1 MVNVVGVQYER
12 TGKSLDLDNL
22 GMREMQ
28 RRAYLARDNKY
39 ILIKAPPASG
49 KSRAL
54 MFLGLDKLYNQGL
67 KKVIVSVPQ
76 RTIGKSF
83 ATTELKK
90 FGFFADWEYN
100 EKYNLCTPGDGGKVS
115 IFKSFLLDEESTIL
129 ICTHSTLRFSY
140 NQLKPEDFNNVL
152 LAIDEFHH
160 VAADE
165 ANLLGKVLN
174 GIMNQSTAH
183 IVAMTG
189 SYFRGDNIPVLM
201 DEDEAR
207 FTKVTYNYYEQLNGY
222 KYLKTLGIGYHFYQ
236 GEYTNAVHE
245 VLNSDQKT
253 IIHIPHT
260 GANESLKD
268 NSREVDSILDVI
280 GDFQSRD
287 KDTGIIFVKRKK
299 DGHIIKV
306 ADLVT
311 KGKEREQVL
320 EYLRN
325 MSKIDD
331 VDIIIAMVM
340 AIEGFDWPYCEH
352 ALTIGYRSSLTQV
365 IQIIGRATRDSENKE
380 HSQFTNLILEPDA
393 SSNEV
398 SVSVNTMLKAI
409 SASLLMEQVLAP
421 NVDFKS
427 KKEGKQKYI
436 KGVINIKGY
445 KEPTEKVKKII
456 ETDLNDLKANMF
468 QDENILK
475 AGAGGVDPKTLN
487 KVLIADFIQNK
498 YPDLSRDENEQLRQ
512 YFIANTLIKSGSVEE
527 KGNTHFVRMAN
538 QFYDLDELSID
549 LIDSINPFQNAYE
562 VMSKNITPRL
572 LKAIN
577 NIIQSQKIEMTD
589 GEAIRLWNEERP
601 KFIKEYGRLPDI
613 NSINDNEK
621 RLAQAYEYLKKK
633 KREFMNKEKNQ
644 STIKND

>member
-1 MVNVVGVQYER
+1 MANVVGVQYER
-12 TGKSLDLDNL
+12 TGKSLEIDNL

-28 RRAYLARDNKY
+28 RRAYSARENKY

-54 MFLGLDKLYNQGL
+54 MFLGLDKIYNQGL
-67 KKVIVSVPQ
+67 KKVIVSVPE

-83 ATTELKK
+83 AKTELKK
-90 FGFFADWEYN
+90 FGFFTDWDYDD
-100 EKYNLCTPGDGGKVS
+100 KYNLCTPGDEGKIS
-115 IFKSFLLDEESTIL
+115 IFKNFLFDENSKIL
-129 ICTHSTLRFSY
+129 ICTHATLRHSY
-140 NQLKPEDFNNVL
+140 NQLKAEDFNNIL

-160 VAADE
+160 VSADE
-165 ANLLGKVLN
+165 ANILGKVLN
-174 GIMNQSTAH
+174 GIMSGSTAH

-201 DEDEAR
+201 DEDEAQ
-207 FTKVTYNYYEQLNGY
+207 FKKVTYNYYEQLNGY
-222 KYLKTLGIGYHFYQ
+222 KYLKSLGIGYHFYQ
-236 GEYTNAVHE
+236 GEYTSAVNE

-253 IIHIPHT
+253 IIHIPHS

-268 NSREVDSILDVI
+268 KEREVGSILDVI
-280 GDFQSRD
+280 GEFETRD
-287 KDTGIIFVKRKK
+287 PETGIIYLKRKK
-299 DGHIIKV
+299 DNKLIKV

-311 KGKEREQVL
+311 EGREREQVL

-331 VDIIIAMVM
+331 VDIIIAMAM
-340 AIEGFDWPYCEH
+340 AIEGFDWPFCEH
-352 ALTIGYRSSLTQV
+352 ALTIGYRASLTQV

-393 SSNEV
+393 SSNKV

-427 KKEGKQKYI
+427 KKAGKQKYI
-436 KGVINIKGY
+436 KGVINIKDY
-445 KEPTEKVKKII
+445 KEPSEKVKKII
-456 ETDLNDLKANMF
+456 EADLNDLKANMF
-468 QDENILK
+468 QDENILR
-475 AGAGGVDPKTLN
+475 AAAGGTDPKTLN
-487 KVLIADFIQNK
+487 KVFIADFIQKK

-527 KGNTHFVRMAN
+527 KGNTSFVRMAN
-538 QFYDLDELSID
+538 QFYDLDDLSID
-549 LIDSINPFQNAYE
+549 LIDSINPFQHAYE

-601 KFIKEYGRLPDI
+601 KFMKEHGRLPDI

-621 RLAQAYEYLKKK
+621 RLAEAIEYLKKR
-633 KREFMNKEKNQ
+633 KREIMNKKDN
-644 STIKND
+644 

>member
-1 MVNVVGVQYER
+1 MANVVGVQYER
-12 TGKSLDLDNL
+12 TGKSLEIDNL

-28 RRAYLARDNKY
+28 KRAYSARDNKY

-54 MFLGLDKLYNQGL
+54 MFLGLDKIYNQGL
-67 KKVIVSVPQ
+67 KKVIVSVPE

-83 ATTELKK
+83 ARTELKK
-90 FGFFADWEYN
+90 FGFFTDWDYDD
-100 EKYNLCTPGDGGKVS
+100 KYNLCTPGDEGKIS
-115 IFKSFLLDEESTIL
+115 IFKNFLFDESSKIL
-129 ICTHSTLRFSY
+129 ICTHSTLRHSY
-140 NQLKPEDFNNVL
+140 NQLKAEDFNNVL

-160 VAADE
+160 VSADE
-165 ANLLGKVLN
+165 ANILGKVLN
-174 GIMNQSTAH
+174 GIMSGSSAH

-201 DEDEAR
+201 DEDEAQ
-207 FTKVTYNYYEQLNGY
+207 FKKVTYNYYEQLNGY
-222 KYLKTLGIGYHFYQ
+222 KYLKSLGIGYHFYQ
-236 GEYTNAVHE
+236 GEYTSAINE
-245 VLNSDQKT
+245 VLNLDQKT

-268 NSREVDSILDVI
+268 KEREVGSILDVI
-280 GDFQSRD
+280 GEFESRD
-287 KDTGIIFVKRKK
+287 SQSGIIYLKRKK
-299 DGHIIKV
+299 DKKIIKV
-306 ADLVT
+306 ADLVSE
-311 KGKEREQVL
+311 GREREKVL

-331 VDIIIAMVM
+331 VDIIIAMAM
-340 AIEGFDWPYCEH
+340 AIEGFDWPFCEH
-352 ALTIGYRSSLTQV
+352 ALTIGYRASLTQI

-393 SSNEV
+393 SSNKV
-398 SVSVNTMLKAI
+398 SISVNTMLKAI

-445 KEPTEKVKKII
+445 KEPSEKVKKII
-456 ETDLNDLKANMF
+456 EADLNDLKANMF
-468 QDENILK
+468 QDENILRG
-475 AGAGGVDPKTLN
+475 AAGGADPKTLN
-487 KVLIADFIQNK
+487 KVLIADFIQKK
-498 YPDLSRDENEQLRQ
+498 YPDLTRDENEQLRQ

-527 KGNTHFVRMAN
+527 RGNTNFVKMAN
-538 QFYDLDELSID
+538 QFYDLDDLTID
-549 LIDSINPFQNAYE
+549 LIDSINPFQHAYE

-601 KFIKEYGRLPDI
+601 KFMKEHGRLPDI

-621 RLAQAYEYLKKK
+621 RLAEAIEYLKKR
-633 KREFMNKEKNQ
+633 KRELMNKKN
-644 STIKND
+644 N

>member
-67 KKVIVSVPQ
+67 KKVIVSVPE

-83 ATTELKK
+83 AKTELKK
-90 FGFFADWEYN
+90 FGFFTDWDYD
-100 EKYNLCTPGDGGKVS
+100 EKYNLCTPGDEGKIS
-115 IFKSFLLDEESTIL
+115 IFKNFLIDGESKIL
-129 ICTHSTLRFSY
+129 ICTHSTLRHSY

-160 VAADE
+160 VSADE
-165 ANLLGKVLN
+165 ANVLGKVLN

-201 DEDEAR
+201 DEDENQ
-207 FTKVTYNYYEQLNGY
+207 FKKVTYNYYEQLNGY
-222 KYLKTLGIGYHFYQ
+222 KYLKSLGIGYHFYQ
-236 GEYTNAVHE
+236 GEYTDAVGD

-253 IIHIPHT
+253 IIHIPHS

-268 NSREVDSILDVI
+268 KSREVDSILDVI
-280 GDFQSRD
+280 GEFQSRD
-287 KDTGIIFVKRKK
+287 KETGIIYLKRKK
-299 DGHIIKV
+299 DKRIIKV

-311 KGKEREQVL
+311 EGKDREQVL

-325 MSKIDD
+325 MSKIGDI
-331 VDIIIAMVM
+331 DIIIAMAM

-352 ALTIGYRSSLTQV
+352 ALTIGYRASLTQV

-393 SSNEV
+393 SSNKV

-445 KEPTEKVKKII
+445 KEPSEKVKDII

-468 QDENILK
+468 QDENILR
-475 AGAGGVDPKTLN
+475 AGAGGTDPKTLN
-487 KVLIADFIQNK
+487 KVLIADFIQ
-498 YPDLSRDENEQLRQ
+498 
-512 YFIANTLIKSGSVEE
+512 
-527 KGNTHFVRMAN
+527 
-538 QFYDLDELSID
+538 
-549 LIDSINPFQNAYE
+549 
-562 VMSKNITPRL
+562 KNIQT
-572 LKAIN
+572 
-577 NIIQSQKIEMTD
+577 
-589 GEAIRLWNEERP
+589 
-601 KFIKEYGRLPDI
+601 
-613 NSINDNEK
+613 
-621 RLAQAYEYLKKK
+621 
-633 KREFMNKEKNQ
+633 
-644 STIKND
+644 

>member
-1 MVNVVGVQYER
+1 MYY
-12 TGKSLDLDNL
+12 TG
-22 GMREMQ
+22 
-28 RRAYLARDNKY
+28 
-39 ILIKAPPASG
+39 
-49 KSRAL
+49 
-54 MFLGLDKLYNQGL
+54 
-67 KKVIVSVPQ
+67 
-76 RTIGKSF
+76 
-83 ATTELKK
+83 LKK
-90 FGFFADWEYN
+90 FGFFTDWDYD
-100 EKYNLCTPGDGGKVS
+100 EKYNLCTPGDEGKIS
-115 IFKSFLLDEESTIL
+115 IFKNFLIDGESKIL
-129 ICTHSTLRFSY
+129 ICTHSTLRHSY

-160 VAADE
+160 VSADE
-165 ANLLGKVLN
+165 ANVLGKVLN

-201 DEDEAR
+201 DEDENQ
-207 FTKVTYNYYEQLNGY
+207 FKKVTYNYYEQLNGY
-222 KYLKTLGIGYHFYQ
+222 KYLKSLGIGYHFYQ
-236 GEYTNAVHE
+236 GEYTDAVGD

-253 IIHIPHT
+253 IIHIPHS

-268 NSREVDSILDVI
+268 KSREVDSILDVI
-280 GDFQSRD
+280 GEFQSRD
-287 KDTGIIFVKRKK
+287 KETGIIYLKRKK
-299 DGHIIKV
+299 DKRIIKV

-311 KGKEREQVL
+311 EGKDREQVL

-325 MSKIDD
+325 MSKIGDI
-331 VDIIIAMVM
+331 DIIIAMAM

-352 ALTIGYRSSLTQV
+352 ALTIGYRASLTQV

-393 SSNEV
+393 SSNKV

-421 NVDFKS
+421 NVDFKN

-445 KEPTEKVKKII
+445 KEPSEKVKDII

-468 QDENILK
+468 QDENILR
-475 AGAGGVDPKTLN
+475 AGAGGTDPKTLN
-487 KVLIADFIQNK
+487 KVLIADFIQKK
-498 YPDLSRDENEQLRQ
+498 YPDLSREENEQLRQ
-512 YFIANTLIKSGSVEE
+512 YFIANTLIKSGSVEQKE
-527 KGNTHFVRMAN
+527 NTNFVRMAN
-538 QFYDLDELSID
+538 QFYDLDDLSID

-577 NIIQSQKIEMTD
+577 NIIQSQKVEMTD
-589 GEAIRLWNEERP
+589 GEAVRLWNEERP
-601 KFIKEYGRLPDI
+601 KFMKEHGRLPDI

-621 RLAQAYEYLKKK
+621 RLAEAIEYLKKR
-633 KREFMNKEKNQ
+633 KREITNKK
-644 STIKND
+644 K

>member
-1 MVNVVGVQYER
+1 MANVVGVQYER
-12 TGKSLDLDNL
+12 TGKSLEIDNL

-28 RRAYLARDNKY
+28 RRAYSARDNKY

-54 MFLGLDKLYNQGL
+54 MFLGLDKIYNQGL
-67 KKVIVSVPQ
+67 KKVIVSVPE

-83 ATTELKK
+83 AKTELKK
-90 FGFFADWEYN
+90 FGFFTDWDYDD
-100 EKYNLCTPGDGGKVS
+100 KYNLCTPGDEGKIS
-115 IFKSFLLDEESTIL
+115 IFKNFLFDENSKIL
-129 ICTHSTLRFSY
+129 ICTHATLRHSY
-140 NQLKPEDFNNVL
+140 NQLKAENFNNIL

-160 VAADE
+160 VSADE
-165 ANLLGKVLN
+165 ANILGKVLN
-174 GIMNQSTAH
+174 GIMNGSNAH

-201 DEDEAR
+201 DEDEAQ
-207 FTKVTYNYYEQLNGY
+207 FKKVTYNYYEQLNGY
-222 KYLKTLGIGYHFYQ
+222 KYLKSLGIGYHFYQ
-236 GEYTNAVHE
+236 GEYTSAVKE

-260 GANESLKD
+260 GANESLRDKE
-268 NSREVDSILDVI
+268 REVGSILDVI
-280 GDFQSRD
+280 GKFESRD
-287 KDTGIIFVKRKK
+287 PETGIIYIKRKK
-299 DGHIIKV
+299 DNKVIKV

-311 KGKEREQVL
+311 EGREREQVL

-331 VDIIIAMVM
+331 VDIIIAMAM

-352 ALTIGYRSSLTQV
+352 ALTIGYRASLTQV

-393 SSNEV
+393 SSNKV

-445 KEPTEKVKKII
+445 KEPSEKVKKII
-456 ETDLNDLKANMF
+456 EADLNDLKANMF
-468 QDENILK
+468 QDENILR
-475 AGAGGVDPKTLN
+475 AAAGGADPKTLN
-487 KVLIADFIQNK
+487 KVLIADFIQRK
-498 YPDLSRDENEQLRQ
+498 YPDLTRDENEQLRQ

-527 KGNTHFVRMAN
+527 KGNTNFVRMAN
-538 QFYDLDELSID
+538 QFYDLDDLTID
-549 LIDSINPFQNAYE
+549 LIDSINPFQHAYE

-601 KFIKEYGRLPDI
+601 KFMKEHGRLPDI

-621 RLAQAYEYLKKK
+621 RLAEAIEYLKKR
-633 KREFMNKEKNQ
+633 KRELMNKKN
-644 STIKND
+644 N

>member
-1 MVNVVGVQYER
+1 MANVVGVQYER
-12 TGKSLDLDNL
+12 TGKSLEIDNL

-28 RRAYLARDNKY
+28 RRAYSARENKY

-54 MFLGLDKLYNQGL
+54 MFLGLDKLHNQGL
-67 KKVIVSVPQ
+67 KKVIVSVPE

-83 ATTELKK
+83 AKTELKK
-90 FGFFADWEYN
+90 FGFFTDWDYDDR
-100 EKYNLCTPGDGGKVS
+100 YNLCTPGDEGKIA
-115 IFKSFLLDEESTIL
+115 IFKNFLFDDNSKIL
-129 ICTHSTLRFSY
+129 ICTHATLRHSY
-140 NQLKPEDFNNVL
+140 NQLKAEDFNNVL

-160 VAADE
+160 VSADE
-165 ANLLGKVLN
+165 ANILGKVLN
-174 GIMNQSTAH
+174 GIMNGSTAH

-201 DEDEAR
+201 DEDEAQ
-207 FTKVTYNYYEQLNGY
+207 FKKVTYNYYEQLNGY
-222 KYLKTLGIGYHFYQ
+222 KYLKSLGIGYHFYQ
-236 GEYTNAVHE
+236 GEYTSAVKE
-245 VLNSDQKT
+245 VLNLDQKT
-253 IIHIPHT
+253 IIHIPHS

-268 NSREVDSILDVI
+268 KEREVGSILDVI
-280 GDFQSRD
+280 GEFESRD
-287 KDTGIIFVKRKK
+287 SETGIIYLKRKK
-299 DGHIIKV
+299 DKKIIKV

-311 KGKEREQVL
+311 EGREREQVL

-331 VDIIIAMVM
+331 VDIIIAMAM

-352 ALTIGYRSSLTQV
+352 ALTIGYRASLTQV

-393 SSNEV
+393 SSNKV

-427 KKEGKQKYI
+427 KKAGKQKYI

-445 KEPTEKVKKII
+445 KEPSEKVKKII
-456 ETDLNDLKANMF
+456 EADLNDLKANMF
-468 QDENILK
+468 QDENILR
-475 AGAGGVDPKTLN
+475 AAAGGADPKTLN
-487 KVLIADFIQNK
+487 KVLIADFIQKK

-527 KGNTHFVRMAN
+527 KGNTNFVRMAN
-538 QFYDLDELSID
+538 QFYDLDDLSID
-549 LIDSINPFQNAYE
+549 LIDSINPFQHAYE

-601 KFIKEYGRLPDI
+601 KFMKEHGRLPDI

-621 RLAQAYEYLKKK
+621 RLAEAIEYLKKR
-633 KREFMNKEKNQ
+633 KREIMNKKN
-644 STIKND
+644 N

>member
-1 MVNVVGVQYER
+1 MANVVGVQYER
-12 TGKSLDLDNL
+12 TGKSLDVDNL

-28 RRAYLARDNKY
+28 RRAYSARENKY

-54 MFLGLDKLYNQGL
+54 MFLGLDKIYNQGL
-67 KKVIVSVPQ
+67 KKVIVSVPE

-83 ATTELKK
+83 ARTELKK
-90 FGFFADWEYN
+90 FGFFTDWDYD
-100 EKYNLCTPGDGGKVS
+100 EKYNLCTPGEEGKIS
-115 IFKSFLLDEESTIL
+115 IFKNFLFDENSKIL
-129 ICTHSTLRFSY
+129 ICTHATLRHSY
-140 NQLKPEDFNNVL
+140 NQLKAEDFNNVL

-160 VAADE
+160 VSADE
-165 ANLLGKVLN
+165 ANILGKVLN
-174 GIMNQSTAH
+174 GIMSGSSAH

-201 DEDEAR
+201 DEDEAQ
-207 FTKVTYNYYEQLNGY
+207 FKKVTYNYYEQLNGY
-222 KYLKTLGIGYHFYQ
+222 KYLKSLGIGYHFYQ
-236 GEYTNAVHE
+236 GEYTSAVNE

-253 IIHIPHT
+253 IIHIPHS

-268 NSREVDSILDVI
+268 KEREVGSILDVI
-280 GDFQSRD
+280 GEFESRD
-287 KDTGIIFVKRKK
+287 SETGIIYLKRKK
-299 DGHIIKV
+299 DNKIIKV
-306 ADLVT
+306 ADLVSE
-311 KGKEREQVL
+311 GREREKVL

-331 VDIIIAMVM
+331 VDIIVAMAM
-340 AIEGFDWPYCEH
+340 AIEGFDWPFCEH
-352 ALTIGYRSSLTQV
+352 ALTIGYRASLTQV

-393 SSNEV
+393 SSNKV

-445 KEPTEKVKKII
+445 KEPSEKVKKII
-456 ETDLNDLKANMF
+456 EADLNDLKANMF
-468 QDENILK
+468 QDENILR
-475 AGAGGVDPKTLN
+475 AAAGGADPKTLN
-487 KVLIADFIQNK
+487 KVLIADFIQRK
-498 YPDLSRDENEQLRQ
+498 YPDLTRDENEQLRQ

-527 KGNTHFVRMAN
+527 KGNTNFVRMAN
-538 QFYDLDELSID
+538 QFYDLDDLTID
-549 LIDSINPFQNAYE
+549 LIDSINPFQHAYE

-601 KFIKEYGRLPDI
+601 KFMKEHGRLPDI

-621 RLAQAYEYLKKK
+621 RLAEAIEYLKKR
-633 KREFMNKEKNQ
+633 KRELMNKKN
-644 STIKND
+644 N

>member
-1 MVNVVGVQYER
+1 MANVVGVQYER
-12 TGKSLDLDNL
+12 TGKSLEIDNL

-28 RRAYLARDNKY
+28 RRAYSVRENKY

-54 MFLGLDKLYNQGL
+54 MFLGLDKIYNQGL
-67 KKVIVSVPQ
+67 KKVIVSVPE

-83 ATTELKK
+83 AKTELKK
-90 FGFFADWEYN
+90 FGFFTDWDYDD
-100 EKYNLCTPGDGGKVS
+100 KYNLCTPGDEGKIS
-115 IFKSFLLDEESTIL
+115 IFKNFLFDENSKIL
-129 ICTHSTLRFSY
+129 ICTHATLRHSY
-140 NQLKPEDFNNVL
+140 NQLKAQDFNNIL

-160 VAADE
+160 VSADE
-165 ANLLGKVLN
+165 ANILGKVLN
-174 GIMNQSTAH
+174 GIMSGSTAH

-201 DEDEAR
+201 DEDEAQ
-207 FTKVTYNYYEQLNGY
+207 FKKVTYNYYEQLNGY
-222 KYLKTLGIGYHFYQ
+222 KYLKSLGIGYHFYQ
-236 GEYTNAVHE
+236 GEYTSAVNE

-253 IIHIPHT
+253 IIHIPHS

-268 NSREVDSILDVI
+268 KEREVGSILDVI
-280 GDFQSRD
+280 GEFESRD
-287 KDTGIIFVKRKK
+287 PETGIIYLKRKK
-299 DGHIIKV
+299 DNKLIKV

-311 KGKEREQVL
+311 EGREREQVL

-331 VDIIIAMVM
+331 VDIIIAMAM
-340 AIEGFDWPYCEH
+340 AIEGFDWPFCEH
-352 ALTIGYRSSLTQV
+352 ALTIGYRASLTQV

-393 SSNEV
+393 SSNKV

-427 KKEGKQKYI
+427 KKAGKQKYI
-436 KGVINIKGY
+436 KGVINIKDY
-445 KEPTEKVKKII
+445 KEPSEKVKKII
-456 ETDLNDLKANMF
+456 EADLNDLKANMF
-468 QDENILK
+468 QDENILR
-475 AGAGGVDPKTLN
+475 AAAGGADPKTLN
-487 KVLIADFIQNK
+487 KVFIADFIQKK

-527 KGNTHFVRMAN
+527 KGNTNFVRMAN
-538 QFYDLDELSID
+538 QFYDLDDLSID
-549 LIDSINPFQNAYE
+549 LIDSINPFQHAYE

-601 KFIKEYGRLPDI
+601 KFMKEHGRLPDI

-621 RLAQAYEYLKKK
+621 RLAEAIEYLKKR
-633 KREFMNKEKNQ
+633 KREIMNKKDN
-644 STIKND
+644 

>member
-1 MVNVVGVQYER
+1 MANVVGVQYER
-12 TGKSLDLDNL
+12 TGKSLEIDNL

-28 RRAYLARDNKY
+28 RRAYSARENKY

-54 MFLGLDKLYNQGL
+54 MFLGLDKIYNQGL
-67 KKVIVSVPQ
+67 KKVIVSFPE

-83 ATTELKK
+83 AKTELKK
-90 FGFFADWEYN
+90 FGFFTDWDYED
-100 EKYNLCTPGDGGKVS
+100 KYNLCTPGDEGKIS
-115 IFKSFLLDEESTIL
+115 IFKNFLFDENPKIL
-129 ICTHSTLRFSY
+129 ICTHATLRHSY

-160 VAADE
+160 VSADE
-165 ANLLGKVLN
+165 ANILGKVLN
-174 GIMNQSTAH
+174 GIMSGSTAH

-201 DEDEAR
+201 DEDEAQ
-207 FTKVTYNYYEQLNGY
+207 FKKVTYNYYEQLNGY
-222 KYLKTLGIGYHFYQ
+222 KYLKSLGIGYHFYQ
-236 GEYTNAVHE
+236 GEYTSAVKE
-245 VLNSDQKT
+245 VLNTDQKT
-253 IIHIPHT
+253 IIHIPHS

-268 NSREVDSILDVI
+268 KSREVGSILDVI
-280 GDFQSRD
+280 GEYHSRD
-287 KDTGIIFVKRKK
+287 PKTGIIFLKRKK
-299 DGHIIKV
+299 NNKIIKV

-311 KGKEREQVL
+311 EGREREQVL

-331 VDIIIAMVM
+331 VDIIIAMAM
-340 AIEGFDWPYCEH
+340 AIEGFDWPFCEH
-352 ALTIGYRSSLTQV
+352 ALTIGYRASLTQV

-393 SSNEV
+393 SSNKV

-445 KEPTEKVKKII
+445 KEPSDKVKKII

-475 AGAGGVDPKTLN
+475 AAAGGADPKTLN
-487 KVLIADFIQNK
+487 KVLIADFIQKK
-498 YPDLSRDENEQLRQ
+498 YPNLTRDENEQLRQ

-527 KGNTHFVRMAN
+527 RGNTNFVRMAN
-538 QFYDLDELSID
+538 QFYDLDNLTID
-549 LIDSINPFQNAYE
+549 LIDSINPFQHAYE

-601 KFIKEYGRLPDI
+601 KFMKEHGRLPDI
-613 NSINDNEK
+613 NSINDHEK
-621 RLAQAYEYLKKK
+621 RLAEAIEYLKKR
-633 KREFMNKEKNQ
+633 KRELLNKKKIN
-644 STIKND
+644 

>member
-1 MVNVVGVQYER
+1 MANVVGVQYER
-12 TGKSLDLDNL
+12 TGKSLEIDNL

-28 RRAYLARDNKY
+28 KRAYSARENKY

-54 MFLGLDKLYNQGL
+54 MFLGLDKIYNQGL
-67 KKVIVSVPQ
+67 KKVIVSVPE

-83 ATTELKK
+83 ARTELKK
-90 FGFFADWEYN
+90 FGFFTDWDYDD
-100 EKYNLCTPGDGGKVS
+100 KYNLCTPGDEGKIS
-115 IFKSFLLDEESTIL
+115 IFKNFLFDESSKIL
-129 ICTHSTLRFSY
+129 ICTHATLRHSY
-140 NQLKPEDFNNVL
+140 NQLKADDFNNVL

-160 VAADE
+160 VSADE
-165 ANLLGKVLN
+165 ANILGKVLN
-174 GIMNQSTAH
+174 GIMSGSSAH

-201 DEDEAR
+201 DEDEAQ
-207 FTKVTYNYYEQLNGY
+207 FKKVTYNYYEQLNGY
-222 KYLKTLGIGYHFYQ
+222 KYLKSLGIGYHFYQ
-236 GEYTNAVHE
+236 GEYTSAVNE

-253 IIHIPHT
+253 IIHIPHS

-268 NSREVDSILDVI
+268 KEREVGSILDVI
-280 GDFQSRD
+280 GEFDSRD
-287 KDTGIIFVKRKK
+287 SETGIIYLKRKK
-299 DGHIIKV
+299 DNKIIKV
-306 ADLVT
+306 ADLVSE
-311 KGKEREQVL
+311 GREREKVL

-331 VDIIIAMVM
+331 VDIIIAMAM
-340 AIEGFDWPYCEH
+340 AIEGFDWPFCEH
-352 ALTIGYRSSLTQV
+352 ALTIGYRASLTQV

-393 SSNEV
+393 SSNKV

-445 KEPTEKVKKII
+445 KEPSEKVKKII
-456 ETDLNDLKANMF
+456 EADLNDLKANMF
-468 QDENILK
+468 QDENILR
-475 AGAGGVDPKTLN
+475 AAAGGADPKTLN
-487 KVLIADFIQNK
+487 KVLIADFIQKK
-498 YPDLSRDENEQLRQ
+498 YPDLTRDENEQLRQ

-527 KGNTHFVRMAN
+527 KGNTNFVRMAN
-538 QFYDLDELSID
+538 QFYDLDDLTID
-549 LIDSINPFQNAYE
+549 LIDSVNPFQHAYE

-589 GEAIRLWNEERP
+589 GEAIRLWNEEKP
-601 KFIKEYGRLPDI
+601 KFMKEHGRLPDI

-621 RLAQAYEYLKKK
+621 RLAEAIEYLKKR
-633 KREFMNKEKNQ
+633 KRELMNKKN
-644 STIKND
+644 N

>member
-1 MVNVVGVQYER
+1 MANVVGVQYER
-12 TGKSLDLDNL
+12 TGKSLEIDNL

-28 RRAYLARDNKY
+28 RRAYSARENKY

-54 MFLGLDKLYNQGL
+54 MFLGLDKIYNQGL
-67 KKVIVSVPQ
+67 KKVIVSVPE

-83 ATTELKK
+83 ARTELKK
-90 FGFFADWEYN
+90 FGFFTDWDYD
-100 EKYNLCTPGDGGKVS
+100 EKYNLCTPGDEGKIS
-115 IFKSFLLDEESTIL
+115 IFKSFLFDENSKIL
-129 ICTHSTLRFSY
+129 ICTHATLRHSY
-140 NQLKPEDFNNVL
+140 NQLKAEDFNNIL

-160 VAADE
+160 VSADE
-165 ANLLGKVLN
+165 ANILGKVLN
-174 GIMNQSTAH
+174 GIMGGSTAH

-201 DEDEAR
+201 DEDEAQ
-207 FTKVTYNYYEQLNGY
+207 FKKVTYNYYEQLNGY
-222 KYLKTLGIGYHFYQ
+222 KYLKSLGIGYHFYQ
-236 GEYTNAVHE
+236 GEYTSAVDE

-253 IIHIPHT
+253 IIHIPHS

-268 NSREVDSILDVI
+268 KEREVGSILDVI
-280 GDFQSRD
+280 GEFESRD
-287 KDTGIIFVKRKK
+287 SETGIIFLKRKK
-299 DGHIIKV
+299 DNKIIKV
-306 ADLVT
+306 ADLVSE
-311 KGKEREQVL
+311 GREREKVL

-331 VDIIIAMVM
+331 VDIIIAMAM
-340 AIEGFDWPYCEH
+340 AIEGFDWPFCEH
-352 ALTIGYRSSLTQV
+352 ALTIGYRASLTQV

-393 SSNEV
+393 SSNKV

-445 KEPTEKVKKII
+445 KEPSEKVKKII
-456 ETDLNDLKANMF
+456 EADLNDLKANMF
-468 QDENILK
+468 QDENILR
-475 AGAGGVDPKTLN
+475 AAAGGADPKTLN
-487 KVLIADFIQNK
+487 KVLIADFIQKK
-498 YPDLSRDENEQLRQ
+498 YPDLTRDENEQLRQ

-527 KGNTHFVRMAN
+527 KGNTNFVRMAN
-538 QFYDLDELSID
+538 QFYDLDDLTID
-549 LIDSINPFQNAYE
+549 LIDSINPFQHAYE

-589 GEAIRLWNEERP
+589 GEAVRLWNEERP
-601 KFIKEYGRLPDI
+601 KFMKEHGRLPDI

-621 RLAQAYEYLKKK
+621 RLAEAIEYLKKR
-633 KREFMNKEKNQ
+633 KRELVNRKN
-644 STIKND
+644 N

>member
-1 MVNVVGVQYER
+1 MANVVGVQYER
-12 TGKSLDLDNL
+12 TGKSLEIDNL

-28 RRAYLARDNKY
+28 RRAYSARDNKY

-54 MFLGLDKLYNQGL
+54 MFLGLDKIYNQGL
-67 KKVIVSVPQ
+67 KKVIVSVPE

-83 ATTELKK
+83 AKTELKK
-90 FGFFADWEYN
+90 FGFFTDWDYED
-100 EKYNLCTPGDGGKVS
+100 KYNLCTPGDEGKIS
-115 IFKSFLLDEESTIL
+115 IFKNFLFDENSKIL
-129 ICTHSTLRFSY
+129 ICTHATLRHSY
-140 NQLKPEDFNNVL
+140 NQLKAENFNNIL

-160 VAADE
+160 VSADE
-165 ANLLGKVLN
+165 ANILGKVLN
-174 GIMNQSTAH
+174 GIMNGSNAH

-201 DEDEAR
+201 DEDEAQ
-207 FTKVTYNYYEQLNGY
+207 FKKVTYNYYEQLNGY
-222 KYLKTLGIGYHFYQ
+222 KYLKSLGIGYHFYQ
-236 GEYTNAVHE
+236 GEYTSAVKE

-260 GANESLKD
+260 GANESLRDKE
-268 NSREVDSILDVI
+268 REVGSILDVI
-280 GDFQSRD
+280 GKFESRD
-287 KDTGIIFVKRKK
+287 PETGIIYIKRKK
-299 DGHIIKV
+299 DNKVIKV

-311 KGKEREQVL
+311 EGREREQVL

-331 VDIIIAMVM
+331 VDIIIAMAM

-352 ALTIGYRSSLTQV
+352 ALTIGYRASLTQV

-393 SSNEV
+393 SSNKV

-445 KEPTEKVKKII
+445 KEPSEKVKKII
-456 ETDLNDLKANMF
+456 EADLNDLKANMF
-468 QDENILK
+468 QDENILR
-475 AGAGGVDPKTLN
+475 AAAGGADPKTLN
-487 KVLIADFIQNK
+487 KVLIADFIQRK
-498 YPDLSRDENEQLRQ
+498 YPDLTRDENEQLRQ

-527 KGNTHFVRMAN
+527 KGNTNFVRMAN
-538 QFYDLDELSID
+538 QFYDLDDLTID
-549 LIDSINPFQNAYE
+549 LIDSINPFQHAYE

-601 KFIKEYGRLPDI
+601 KFMKEHGRLPDI

-621 RLAQAYEYLKKK
+621 RLAEAIEYLKKR
-633 KREFMNKEKNQ
+633 KRELMNKKN
-644 STIKND
+644 N

>member
-1 MVNVVGVQYER
+1 MANVVGVQYER
-12 TGKSLDLDNL
+12 TGKSLEIDNL

-28 RRAYLARDNKY
+28 RRAYSARENKY

-54 MFLGLDKLYNQGL
+54 MFLGLDKIYNQGL
-67 KKVIVSVPQ
+67 KKVIVSVPE

-83 ATTELKK
+83 AKTELKK
-90 FGFFADWEYN
+90 FGFFTDWDYDD
-100 EKYNLCTPGDGGKVS
+100 KYNLCTPGDEGKIS
-115 IFKSFLLDEESTIL
+115 IFKNFLFDENSKIL
-129 ICTHSTLRFSY
+129 ICTHATLRHSY
-140 NQLKPEDFNNVL
+140 NQLKAEDFNNIL

-160 VAADE
+160 VSADE
-165 ANLLGKVLN
+165 ANILGKVLN
-174 GIMNQSTAH
+174 GIMSGSSAH

-201 DEDEAR
+201 DEDEAQ
-207 FTKVTYNYYEQLNGY
+207 FKKVTYNYYEQLNGY
-222 KYLKTLGIGYHFYQ
+222 KYLKSLGIGYHFYQ
-236 GEYTNAVHE
+236 GEYTSAVNE

-253 IIHIPHT
+253 IIHIPHS

-268 NSREVDSILDVI
+268 KEREVGSILDVI
-280 GDFQSRD
+280 GEFESRD
-287 KDTGIIFVKRKK
+287 PETGIIYLKRKK
-299 DGHIIKV
+299 DNKLIKV

-311 KGKEREQVL
+311 EGREREQVL

-331 VDIIIAMVM
+331 VDIIIAMAM
-340 AIEGFDWPYCEH
+340 AIEGFDWPFCEH
-352 ALTIGYRSSLTQV
+352 ALTIGYRASLTQV

-393 SSNEV
+393 SSNKV

-427 KKEGKQKYI
+427 KKAGKQKYI
-436 KGVINIKGY
+436 KGVINIKDY
-445 KEPTEKVKKII
+445 KEPSEKVKKII
-456 ETDLNDLKANMF
+456 EADLNDLKANMF
-468 QDENILK
+468 QDENILR
-475 AGAGGVDPKTLN
+475 AAAGGADPKTLN
-487 KVLIADFIQNK
+487 KVFIADFIQKK

-527 KGNTHFVRMAN
+527 KGNTNFVRMAN
-538 QFYDLDELSID
+538 QFYDLDDLSID
-549 LIDSINPFQNAYE
+549 LIDSINPFQHAYE

-601 KFIKEYGRLPDI
+601 KFMKEHGRLPDI

-621 RLAQAYEYLKKK
+621 RLAEAIEYLKKR
-633 KREFMNKEKNQ
+633 KREIMNKKDN
-644 STIKND
+644 

>member
-1 MVNVVGVQYER
+1 MANVVGVQYER
-12 TGKSLDLDNL
+12 TGKSLEVDNL

-28 RRAYLARDNKY
+28 RRAYSARENKY

-54 MFLGLDKLYNQGL
+54 MFLGLDKIYNQGL
-67 KKVIVSVPQ
+67 KKVIVSVPE

-83 ATTELKK
+83 ARTELKK
-90 FGFFADWEYN
+90 FGFFTDWDYDD
-100 EKYNLCTPGDGGKVS
+100 KYNLCTPGDEGKIS
-115 IFKSFLLDEESTIL
+115 IFKNFLFDENSKIL
-129 ICTHSTLRFSY
+129 ICTHATLRHSY
-140 NQLKPEDFNNVL
+140 NQLKAEDFNNVL

-160 VAADE
+160 VSADE
-165 ANLLGKVLN
+165 ANILGKVLN
-174 GIMNQSTAH
+174 GIMSGSSAH

-201 DEDEAR
+201 DEDEAQ
-207 FTKVTYNYYEQLNGY
+207 FKKVTYNYYEQLNGY
-222 KYLKTLGIGYHFYQ
+222 KYLKSLGIGYHFYQ
-236 GEYTNAVHE
+236 GEYTSAVNE

-253 IIHIPHT
+253 IIHIPHS

-268 NSREVDSILDVI
+268 KEREVGSILDVI
-280 GDFQSRD
+280 GEFDARD
-287 KDTGIIFVKRKK
+287 PETGIIYLKRKK
-299 DGHIIKV
+299 DKKIIKV

-311 KGKEREQVL
+311 EGREREQVL

-331 VDIIIAMVM
+331 VDIIIAMAM

-352 ALTIGYRSSLTQV
+352 ALTIGYRASLTQV

-393 SSNEV
+393 SSNKV

-445 KEPTEKVKKII
+445 KEPSEKVKKII
-456 ETDLNDLKANMF
+456 EADLNDLKANMF
-468 QDENILK
+468 QDENILR
-475 AGAGGVDPKTLN
+475 AAAGGADPKTLN
-487 KVLIADFIQNK
+487 KVLIADFIQKK
-498 YPDLSRDENEQLRQ
+498 YPDLTRDENEQLRQ

-527 KGNTHFVRMAN
+527 KGNTNFVRMAN
-538 QFYDLDELSID
+538 QFYDLDDLTID
-549 LIDSINPFQNAYE
+549 LIDSINPFQHAYE

-601 KFIKEYGRLPDI
+601 KFMKEHGRLPDI

-621 RLAQAYEYLKKK
+621 RLAEAIEYLKKR
-633 KREFMNKEKNQ
+633 KRELLNKKN
-644 STIKND
+644 N

>member
-1 MVNVVGVQYER
+1 MANVVGVQLER
-12 TGKSLDLDNL
+12 TGKSLEIDNL

-28 RRAYLARDNKY
+28 RRAYSARENKY

-54 MFLGLDKLYNQGL
+54 MFLGLDKIYNQGL
-67 KKVIVSVPQ
+67 KKVIVSVPE

-83 ATTELKK
+83 AKTELKK
-90 FGFFADWEYN
+90 FGFFTDWDYDD
-100 EKYNLCTPGDGGKVS
+100 KYNLCTPGDEGKIS
-115 IFKSFLLDEESTIL
+115 IFKNFLFDENSKIL
-129 ICTHSTLRFSY
+129 ICTHATLRHSY
-140 NQLKPEDFNNVL
+140 NQLKAENFNNIL

-160 VAADE
+160 VSADE
-165 ANLLGKVLN
+165 ANILGKVLN
-174 GIMNQSTAH
+174 GIMNGSNAH

-201 DEDEAR
+201 DEDEAQ
-207 FTKVTYNYYEQLNGY
+207 FKKVTYNYYEQLNGY
-222 KYLKTLGIGYHFYQ
+222 KYLKSLGIGYHFYQ
-236 GEYTNAVHE
+236 GEYTSAVKE

-260 GANESLKD
+260 GANESLRDKE
-268 NSREVDSILDVI
+268 REVGSILDVI
-280 GDFQSRD
+280 GKFESRD
-287 KDTGIIFVKRKK
+287 PETGIIYIKRKK
-299 DGHIIKV
+299 DNKVIKV

-311 KGKEREQVL
+311 EGREREQVL

-331 VDIIIAMVM
+331 VDIIIAMAM

-352 ALTIGYRSSLTQV
+352 ALTIGYRASLTQV

-393 SSNEV
+393 SSNKV

-445 KEPTEKVKKII
+445 KEPSEKVKKII
-456 ETDLNDLKANMF
+456 EADLNDLKANMF
-468 QDENILK
+468 QDENILR
-475 AGAGGVDPKTLN
+475 AAAGGADPKTLN
-487 KVLIADFIQNK
+487 KVLIADFIQRK
-498 YPDLSRDENEQLRQ
+498 YPDLTRDENEQLRQ

-527 KGNTHFVRMAN
+527 NGNTNFVRMAN
-538 QFYDLDELSID
+538 QFYDLDDLTID
-549 LIDSINPFQNAYE
+549 LIDSINPFQHAYE

-601 KFIKEYGRLPDI
+601 KFMKEHGRLPDI

-621 RLAQAYEYLKKK
+621 RLAEAIEYLKKR
-633 KREFMNKEKNQ
+633 KRELMNKKN
-644 STIKND
+644 N

>member
-1 MVNVVGVQYER
+1 MANVVGVQYER
-12 TGKSLDLDNL
+12 TGKSLEIDNL

-28 RRAYLARDNKY
+28 KRAYSARENKY

-54 MFLGLDKLYNQGL
+54 MFLGLDKIYNQGL
-67 KKVIVSVPQ
+67 KKAIVSVPE

-83 ATTELKK
+83 ARTELKK
-90 FGFFADWEYN
+90 FGFFTDWDYDD
-100 EKYNLCTPGDGGKVS
+100 KYNLCTPGDEGKIS
-115 IFKSFLLDEESTIL
+115 IFKNFLFDESSKIL
-129 ICTHSTLRFSY
+129 ICTHATLRHSY
-140 NQLKPEDFNNVL
+140 NQLKADDFNNVL

-160 VAADE
+160 VSADE
-165 ANLLGKVLN
+165 ANILGKVLN
-174 GIMNQSTAH
+174 GIMSGSSAH

-201 DEDEAR
+201 DEDEAQ
-207 FTKVTYNYYEQLNGY
+207 FKKVTYNYYEQLNGY
-222 KYLKTLGIGYHFYQ
+222 KYLKSLGIGYHFYQ
-236 GEYTNAVHE
+236 GEYTSAVNE

-253 IIHIPHT
+253 IIHIPHS

-268 NSREVDSILDVI
+268 KEREVGSILDVI
-280 GDFQSRD
+280 GEFDSRD
-287 KDTGIIFVKRKK
+287 SETGIIYLKRKK
-299 DGHIIKV
+299 DNKIIKV
-306 ADLVT
+306 ADLVSE
-311 KGKEREQVL
+311 GREREKVL

-331 VDIIIAMVM
+331 VDIIIAMAM
-340 AIEGFDWPYCEH
+340 AIEGFDWPFCEH
-352 ALTIGYRSSLTQV
+352 ALTIGYRASLTQV

-393 SSNEV
+393 SSNKV

-445 KEPTEKVKKII
+445 KEPSEKVKKII
-456 ETDLNDLKANMF
+456 EADLNDLKANMF
-468 QDENILK
+468 QDEIILR
-475 AGAGGVDPKTLN
+475 AAAGGADPKTLN
-487 KVLIADFIQNK
+487 KVLIADFIQKK
-498 YPDLSRDENEQLRQ
+498 YPDLTRDENEQLRQ

-527 KGNTHFVRMAN
+527 KGNTNFVRMAN
-538 QFYDLDELSID
+538 QFYDLDDLTID
-549 LIDSINPFQNAYE
+549 LIDSVNPFQHAYE

-589 GEAIRLWNEERP
+589 GEAIRLWNEEKP
-601 KFIKEYGRLPDI
+601 KFMKEYGRLPDI

-621 RLAQAYEYLKKK
+621 RLAEAIEYLKKR
-633 KREFMNKEKNQ
+633 KRELMNKKN
-644 STIKND
+644 N

>member
-1 MVNVVGVQYER
+1 MANVVGVQYER
-12 TGKSLDLDNL
+12 TGKSLDVDNL

-28 RRAYLARDNKY
+28 RRAYSARENKY

-54 MFLGLDKLYNQGL
+54 MFLGLDKIYNQGL
-67 KKVIVSVPQ
+67 KKVIVSVPE

-83 ATTELKK
+83 ARTELKK
-90 FGFFADWEYN
+90 FGFFTDWDYD
-100 EKYNLCTPGDGGKVS
+100 EKYNLCTPGEEGKIS
-115 IFKSFLLDEESTIL
+115 IFKNFLFDENSKIL
-129 ICTHSTLRFSY
+129 ICTHATLRHSY
-140 NQLKPEDFNNVL
+140 NQLKAEDFNNVL

-160 VAADE
+160 VSADE
-165 ANLLGKVLN
+165 ANILGKVLN
-174 GIMNQSTAH
+174 GIMSGSSAH

-189 SYFRGDNIPVLM
+189 SYVRGDNIPVLM
-201 DEDEAR
+201 DEDEAQ
-207 FTKVTYNYYEQLNGY
+207 FKKVTYNYYEQLNGY
-222 KYLKTLGIGYHFYQ
+222 KYLKSLGIGYHFYQ
-236 GEYTNAVHE
+236 GEYTSAVNE

-253 IIHIPHT
+253 IIHIPHS

-268 NSREVDSILDVI
+268 KEREVGSILDVI
-280 GDFQSRD
+280 GEFESRD
-287 KDTGIIFVKRKK
+287 SETGIIYLKRKK
-299 DGHIIKV
+299 DNKIIKV
-306 ADLVT
+306 ADLVSE
-311 KGKEREQVL
+311 GREREKVL

-331 VDIIIAMVM
+331 VDIIVAMAM
-340 AIEGFDWPYCEH
+340 AIEGFDWPFCEH
-352 ALTIGYRSSLTQV
+352 ALTIGYRASLTQV

-393 SSNEV
+393 SSNKV

-445 KEPTEKVKKII
+445 KEPSEKVKKII
-456 ETDLNDLKANMF
+456 EADLNDLKANMF
-468 QDENILK
+468 QDENILR
-475 AGAGGVDPKTLN
+475 AAAGGADPKTLN
-487 KVLIADFIQNK
+487 KVLIADFIQRK
-498 YPDLSRDENEQLRQ
+498 YPDLTRDENEQLRQ

-527 KGNTHFVRMAN
+527 KGNTNFVRMAN
-538 QFYDLDELSID
+538 QFYDLDDLTID
-549 LIDSINPFQNAYE
+549 LIDSINPFQHAYE

-601 KFIKEYGRLPDI
+601 KFMKEHGRLPDI

-621 RLAQAYEYLKKK
+621 RLAEAIEYLKKR
-633 KREFMNKEKNQ
+633 KRELMNKKN
-644 STIKND
+644 N

>member
-1 MVNVVGVQYER
+1 MANVVGVQYER
-12 TGKSLDLDNL
+12 TGKSLEIDNL

-28 RRAYLARDNKY
+28 KRAYSARENKY

-54 MFLGLDKLYNQGL
+54 MFLGLDKIYNQGL
-67 KKVIVSVPQ
+67 KKVIVSVPE

-83 ATTELKK
+83 ARTELKK
-90 FGFFADWEYN
+90 FGFFTDWDYDD
-100 EKYNLCTPGDGGKVS
+100 KYNLCTPGDEGKIS
-115 IFKSFLLDEESTIL
+115 IFKNFLFDESSKIL
-129 ICTHSTLRFSY
+129 ICTHATLRHSY
-140 NQLKPEDFNNVL
+140 NQLKADDFNNVL

-160 VAADE
+160 VSADE
-165 ANLLGKVLN
+165 ANILGKVLN
-174 GIMNQSTAH
+174 GIMSGSSAH

-201 DEDEAR
+201 DEDEAQ
-207 FTKVTYNYYEQLNGY
+207 FKKVTYNYYEQLNGY
-222 KYLKTLGIGYHFYQ
+222 KYLKSLGIGYHFYQ
-236 GEYTNAVHE
+236 GEYTSAVNE

-253 IIHIPHT
+253 IIHIPHS

-268 NSREVDSILDVI
+268 KEREVGSILDVI
-280 GDFQSRD
+280 GEFDSRD
-287 KDTGIIFVKRKK
+287 SETGIIYLKRKK
-299 DGHIIKV
+299 DNKIIKV
-306 ADLVT
+306 ADLVSE
-311 KGKEREQVL
+311 GREREKVL

-331 VDIIIAMVM
+331 VDIIIAMAM
-340 AIEGFDWPYCEH
+340 AIEGFDWPFCEH
-352 ALTIGYRSSLTQV
+352 ALTIGYRASLTQV

-393 SSNEV
+393 SSNKV

-445 KEPTEKVKKII
+445 KEPSEKVKKII
-456 ETDLNDLKANMF
+456 EADLNDLKANMF
-468 QDENILK
+468 QDENILR
-475 AGAGGVDPKTLN
+475 AAAGGSDPKTLN
-487 KVLIADFIQNK
+487 KVLIADFIQKK
-498 YPDLSRDENEQLRQ
+498 YPDLTRDENEQLRQ

-527 KGNTHFVRMAN
+527 KGNTNFVRMAN
-538 QFYDLDELSID
+538 QFYDLDDLTID
-549 LIDSINPFQNAYE
+549 LIDSVNPFQHAYE

-589 GEAIRLWNEERP
+589 GEAIRLWNEEKP
-601 KFIKEYGRLPDI
+601 KFMKEYGRLPDI

-621 RLAQAYEYLKKK
+621 RLAEAIEYLKKR
-633 KREFMNKEKNQ
+633 KRELMNKKN
-644 STIKND
+644 N

>member
-1 MVNVVGVQYER
+1 MANVVGVQYER
-12 TGKSLDLDNL
+12 TGKSLEIDNL

-28 RRAYLARDNKY
+28 RRAYSARENKY

-54 MFLGLDKLYNQGL
+54 MFLGLDKIYNQGL
-67 KKVIVSVPQ
+67 KKVIVSVPE

-83 ATTELKK
+83 AKTELKK
-90 FGFFADWEYN
+90 FGFFTDWDYDD
-100 EKYNLCTPGDGGKVS
+100 KYNLCTPGDEGKIS
-115 IFKSFLLDEESTIL
+115 IFKNFLFDENSKIL
-129 ICTHSTLRFSY
+129 ICTHATLRHSY
-140 NQLKPEDFNNVL
+140 NQLKVEDFNNIL

-160 VAADE
+160 VSADE
-165 ANLLGKVLN
+165 ANILGKVLN
-174 GIMNQSTAH
+174 GIMSGSTAH

-201 DEDEAR
+201 DEDEAQ
-207 FTKVTYNYYEQLNGY
+207 FKKVTYNYYEQLNGY
-222 KYLKTLGIGYHFYQ
+222 KYLKSLGIGYHFYQ
-236 GEYTNAVHE
+236 GEYTSAVNE

-253 IIHIPHT
+253 IIHIPHS

-268 NSREVDSILDVI
+268 KEREVGSILDVI
-280 GDFQSRD
+280 GEFETRD
-287 KDTGIIFVKRKK
+287 PETGIIYLKRKK
-299 DGHIIKV
+299 DNKLIKV

-311 KGKEREQVL
+311 EGREREQVL

-331 VDIIIAMVM
+331 VDIIIAMAM
-340 AIEGFDWPYCEH
+340 AIEGFDWPFCEH
-352 ALTIGYRSSLTQV
+352 ALTIGYRASLTQV

-393 SSNEV
+393 SSNKV

-427 KKEGKQKYI
+427 KKAGKQKYI
-436 KGVINIKGY
+436 KGVINIKDY
-445 KEPTEKVKKII
+445 KEPSEKVKKII
-456 ETDLNDLKANMF
+456 EADLNDLKANMF
-468 QDENILK
+468 QDENILR
-475 AGAGGVDPKTLN
+475 AAAGGTDPKTLN
-487 KVLIADFIQNK
+487 KVFIADFIQKK

-527 KGNTHFVRMAN
+527 KGNTSFVRMAN
-538 QFYDLDELSID
+538 QFYDLDDLSID
-549 LIDSINPFQNAYE
+549 LIDSINPFQHAYE

-601 KFIKEYGRLPDI
+601 KFMKEHGRLPDI

-621 RLAQAYEYLKKK
+621 RLAEAIEYLKKR
-633 KREFMNKEKNQ
+633 KREIMNKKDN
-644 STIKND
+644 

>member
-1 MVNVVGVQYER
+1 MANIVGVQYER
-12 TGKSLDLDNL
+12 TGKSLEIDNL

-28 RRAYLARDNKY
+28 RRAYSARENKY

-54 MFLGLDKLYNQGL
+54 MFLGLDKIYNQGL
-67 KKVIVSVPQ
+67 KKVIVSVPE

-83 ATTELKK
+83 ARTELKK
-90 FGFFADWEYN
+90 FGFFTDWDYDDR
-100 EKYNLCTPGDGGKVS
+100 YNLCTPGDEGKIS
-115 IFKSFLLDEESTIL
+115 IFKNFLFDKNSKIL
-129 ICTHSTLRFSY
+129 ICTHATLRYSY
-140 NQLKPEDFNNVL
+140 NQLKAEDFNDIL

-160 VAADE
+160 VSADE
-165 ANLLGKVLN
+165 ANILGKVLN
-174 GIMNQSTAH
+174 GIMSGSTAH

-201 DEDEAR
+201 DEDEAQ
-207 FTKVTYNYYEQLNGY
+207 FKKVTYNYYEQLNGY
-222 KYLKTLGIGYHFYQ
+222 KYLKSLGIGYHFYQ
-236 GEYTNAVHE
+236 GEYTSAVKE
-245 VLNSDQKT
+245 VLNTDQKT

-260 GANESLKD
+260 GANESLRDKE
-268 NSREVDSILDVI
+268 REVGSILDVI
-280 GDFQSRD
+280 GKFESRD
-287 KDTGIIFVKRKK
+287 PETGIIYLKRKK
-299 DGHIIKV
+299 DNKVIKV

-311 KGKEREQVL
+311 EGREREQVL

-325 MSKIDD
+325 MSRIDD
-331 VDIIIAMVM
+331 VDIIIAMAM

-352 ALTIGYRSSLTQV
+352 ALTIGYRASLTQV

-393 SSNEV
+393 SSNKV
-398 SVSVNTMLKAI
+398 SISVNTMLKAI

-445 KEPTEKVKKII
+445 KEPSEKVKKII
-456 ETDLNDLKANMF
+456 EADLNDLKANMF
-468 QDENILK
+468 QDESILR
-475 AGAGGVDPKTLN
+475 AAAGGADPKTLN
-487 KVLIADFIQNK
+487 KVLIADFIQKK
-498 YPDLSRDENEQLRQ
+498 YPDLTRDENEQLRQ
-512 YFIANTLIKSGSVEE
+512 YFIANTIIKSGSIEV
-527 KGNTHFVRMAN
+527 KGNTNFVRMAN
-538 QFYDLDELSID
+538 QFYDLDDLTID
-549 LIDSINPFQNAYE
+549 LIDSINPFQHAYE

-601 KFIKEYGRLPDI
+601 KFMKEHGRLPDI

-621 RLAQAYEYLKKK
+621 RLAEAIEYLKKR
-633 KREFMNKEKNQ
+633 KRELMNKKKN
-644 STIKND
+644 